1 MYVSGE
7 AREIWLKSAIQ
18 IILNTFTTDNRRNP
32 KIDRAKTELI
42 SMIST
47 ESEFWMSTSE
57 IQKVSESFVT
67 KIWLLC
73 NFCNLYALS
82 FDEKKISIQSR
93 FSLKFKVHIFWE
105 GHKIL
110 RNFHQ
115 LFDWQIGQIIGG
127 DFAKFCGLLRI
138 YEL

>member
-73 NFCNLYALS
+73 TFCNLYDLS
-82 FDEKKISIQSR
+82 FNEKKKSTFQADFLS
-93 FSLKFKVHIFWE
+93 SLLMLSCEITS
-105 GHKIL
+105 
-110 RNFHQ
+110 
-115 LFDWQIGQIIGG
+115 
-127 DFAKFCGLLRI
+127 
-138 YEL
+138 

>member
-73 NFCNLYALS
+73 TFCNFYDLS
-82 FDEKKISIQSR
+82 FNEKKNQHSKQIFSR
-93 FSLKFKVHIFWE
+93 V
-105 GHKIL
+105 
-110 RNFHQ
+110 
-115 LFDWQIGQIIGG
+115 
-127 DFAKFCGLLRI
+127 C
-138 YEL
+138 